1 MSFGIFRVFFDF
13 EMKLVEKGIL
23 CWASLYSGFMMCS
36 VNVEAAV
43 AIDITGAK
51 DIGACCTS
59 VA

>member
-1 MSFGIFRVFFDF
+1 
-13 EMKLVEKGIL
+13 MKLVEKGIL

>member
-1 MSFGIFRVFFDF
+1 
-13 EMKLVEKGIL
+13 MKLVDKGIL

-36 VNVEAAV
+36 VNVEAV